1 MEENIDNT
9 EEKKPSTKVR
19 DNILVIIFG
28 GIFLIFFWGR
38 IYYKHHT
45 LKVQGKI
52 TKGFVYKVVWT
63 RGASLL
69 YRFTVNDTLYIGA
82 SDVEVK
88 SHAILGDSITIVYD
102 PEDPDNSDPA
112 CDILD
117 SFADI
122 K

>member
-9 EEKKPSTKVR
+9 EEKKLTTKDQIIVG
-19 DNILVIIFG
+19 IICVIILF
-28 GIFLIFFWGR
+28 FLFTPV
-38 IYYKHHT
+38 YCKHHT

-52 TKGFVYKVVWT
+52 TKGFVYNVSAN
-63 RGASLL
+63 RGALFV
-69 YRFTVNDTLYIGA
+69 YDFTVNDTVYTGA
-82 SDVEVK
+82 SNIATK
-88 SHAILGDSITIVYD
+88 SKAIVGDSVTIVYD

>member
-19 DNILVIIFG
+19 ENMMVIIFG

-52 TKGFVYKVVWT
+52 TKGFVYTILWT
-63 RGASLL
+63 RGASLV
-69 YRFTVNDTLYIGA
+69 YRFTVNDTLYTAA
-82 SDVEVK
+82 SNVDTK
-88 SHAILGDSITIVYD
+88 SSAVVGDSITIVYD
-102 PEDPDNSDPA
+102 PEDPINSHPA

-117 SFADI
+117 SFSDI

>member
-9 EEKKPSTKVR
+9 EEKKLTTKDQIIVG
-19 DNILVIIFG
+19 IICVIILF
-28 GIFLIFFWGR
+28 FLFTPV
-38 IYYKHHT
+38 YCKHHT

-52 TKGFVYKVVWT
+52 AKGFVYTIEWS
-63 RGASLL
+63 RGASLI
-69 YRFTVNDTLYIGA
+69 YRFTANDTVYIGA
-82 SDVEVK
+82 SNMNTK
-88 SHAILGDSITIVYD
+88 SHAIVGDSITIVYD
-102 PEDPDNSDPA
+102 PEDPNNSYPA

>member
-9 EEKKPSTKVR
+9 KEGIRKKVKGQ
-19 DNILVIIFG
+19 IIGSIICAIGLFY
-28 GIFLIFFWGR
+28 LLAP
-38 IYYKHHT
+38 IYYKQHI

-52 TKGFVYKVVWT
+52 TKGFVYTIQLT
-63 RGASLL
+63 RGASLV
-69 YRFTVNDTLYIGA
+69 YRFTTNDTVYTGA
-82 SDVEVK
+82 SNVDTKSSAVE
-88 SHAILGDSITIVYD
+88 GDSITIVYD